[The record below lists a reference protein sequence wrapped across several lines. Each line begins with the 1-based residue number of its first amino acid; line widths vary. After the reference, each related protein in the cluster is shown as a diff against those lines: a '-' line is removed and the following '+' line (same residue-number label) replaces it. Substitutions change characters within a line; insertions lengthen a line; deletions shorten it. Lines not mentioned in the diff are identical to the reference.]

1 MYRYETH
8 LHTAETSAC
17 ATASGEKQAMF
28 YKSRGY
34 QGIFV
39 TDHFLNGNTTVPRDL
54 GWNERIERF
63 CKGYENARECGE
75 KIGLDV
81 FFGWEYSYKGA
92 DLLTYGLDGEW
103 LLRHPLLLE
112 MDVNSYCEFVH
123 SEGGIIVQAH
133 PFREADYIP
142 MIRLFPRKC
151 TGCEITNAWNSD
163 QANEMAAFY
172 AEKYGLRPL
181 AGSDNHRCDQ
191 KRLCGIETDVRITDS
206 AHFIRLIREGKY
218 TVFDETDGERP

>member
-17 ATASGEKQAMF
+17 ATAGGEKQAMF

-34 QGIFV
+34 SGIFI
-39 TDHFLNGNTTVPRDL
+39 TDHFLNGNTTVPRNL
-54 GWNERIERF
+54 GWSERIERF

-151 TGCEITNAWNSD
+151 TGCEIVNAQNTD
-163 QANEMAAFY
+163 QANEMAALY
-172 AEKYGLRPL
+172 AQKYGLRPL
-181 AGSDNHRCDQ
+181 AGSDNHRANQ
-191 KRLCGIETDVRITDS
+191 RRLCGIGTNVKITDS

-218 TVFDETDGERP
+218 TVFDETDES